1 MQEDDA
7 KEVKK
12 VNTSAIIDKIVDTL
26 YDYNN
31 NPQSDF
37 EKEVNLQA
45 GYLKEYTDKLVKKD
59 KKKAKKKFEA
69 DKKKDEKDRKYKRIT
84 DAYNNPL
91 TLSGQSNPLEQMSGL
106 NYNNITLNWWLS
118 IAMYDNSGIFKI
130 AVDTLSQDL
139 VKSGITPN
147 VENVLVK
154 KYIQTTYNRLKP
166 DLISGMKNAQL
177 FGGAVGIIMF
187 DTIKDYS
194 KKPDINLIRKAKK
207 VTIRVFDRWQISP
220 SAKKVSDPMDDDFDM
235 SEYYNIT
242 SDVSGQLSK
251 VHHGYVMRFVLREA
265 PKIVK
270 DLLSGW
276 GYSTL
281 AHVYSELMKDQQ
293 LKYSIV
299 SLINKSLLEVVQMSG
314 MKGLFSALADP
325 ESQQEIEARLEMVNR
340 YRNNNSLIFLDKE
353 DQYSQ
358 FSFGGL
364 SGLADLMET
373 NKDDLCAILEE
384 SKLLL
389 FGDTKGGLSGNA
401 EAEYIWYQGKISGKQ
416 EEYLRRPLS
425 KLIKYI
431 GYMGQ
436 LDNEEIKDLDFK
448 FNSIIPEKEEN
459 KMERFKSFVESLGML
474 KDLNIYD
481 EEDVKKEVIAHA
493 DEYGVGIAPY
503 KLKSIYDLQN
513 KNKKETSSKTV
524 KYKIKPLVKVSKVR
538 VVPNEPVK
546 VVKERLVPDE
556 PVKTETLRLVPNEPV
571 KTETLRLVPNEI
583 AEVAK
588 EGNNED

>member
-1 MQEDDA
+1 MQEVDA

-12 VNTSAIIDKIVDTL
+12 VNTSAIIDKIVDSL
-26 YDYNN
+26 YDYNS

-59 KKKAKKKFEA
+59 KKRAKKKFEA

-147 VENVLVK
+147 VENVLIK
-154 KYIQTTYNRLKP
+154 KFIQTTYNRLKP

-207 VTIRVFDRWQISP
+207 VTVRVFDRWQISP
-220 SAKKVSDPMDDDFDM
+220 SATKVSNPMDDDFDM

-281 AHVYSELMKDQQ
+281 AHVYAELMKDQQ

-425 KLIKYI
+425 KLVKYI

-436 LDNEEIKDLDFK
+436 LEDEEIKDLDFK
-448 FNSIIPEKEEN
+448 FNTIIPEKEED
-459 KMERFKSFVESLGML
+459 KMNRFKSFVESLGML

-481 EEDVKKEVIAHA
+481 EEDVKKEVISHA

-513 KNKKETSSKTV
+513 KNKKGTPSKTV
-524 KYKIKPLVKVSKVR
+524 KYRIKPLVKVSKVR

-583 AEVAK
+583 AEIAK

>member
-45 GYLKEYTDKLVKKD
+45 EYLKEYTDKLVKKD

-187 DTIKDYS
+187 DTIQDYS

-235 SEYYNIT
+235 SEYYTIT

-436 LDNEEIKDLDFK
+436 LDNEEIKNLDFK
-448 FNSIIPEKEEN
+448 FNSIIPEKEES

-556 PVKTETLRLVPNEPV
+556 PVKTETLRLVPNESV

-583 AEVAK
+583 AEIAK

>member
-1 MQEDDA
+1 MSETNKTTQT
-7 KEVKK
+7 
-12 VNTSAIIDKIVDTL
+12 NTKAILDKIIDSL
-26 YDYNN
+26 YDYNSVTES
-31 NPQSDF
+31 PF
-37 EKEVNLQA
+37 EKEVRLQA
-45 GYLKEYTDKLVKKD
+45 DYLKDHTKKMVDKD
-59 KKKAKKKFEA
+59 KKKAEQRFKEDQQKKK
-69 DKKKDEKDRKYKRIT
+69 KNRKYKRIT
-84 DAYNNPL
+84 DAYTNPL
-91 TLSGQSNPLEQMSGL
+91 TLSGQDNPLESASSL

-139 VKSGITPN
+139 IKSGITPN
-147 VENVLVK
+147 VENVLSK
-154 KYIQTTYNRLKP
+154 KFIQTTYNKTKP

-177 FGGAVGIIMF
+177 FGGALGVIML

-194 KKPDINLIRKAKK
+194 KEPTVEQLRKAKQI
-207 VTIRVFDRWQISP
+207 TIRVFDRWQLSC
-220 SAKKVSDPMDDDFDM
+220 SATKVTDPMDEDYGLSKYYTIMDD
-235 SEYYNIT
+235 N
-242 SDVSGQLSK
+242 SGQLSN
-251 VHHGYVMRFVLREA
+251 VHHRYCMRFVLREA

-276 GYSTL
+276 GYSSL
-281 AHVYSELMKDQQ
+281 AHIYTELMKDQQ

-325 ESQQEIEARLEMVNR
+325 ESQQEIENRLEMVNR
-340 YRNNNSLIFLDKE
+340 YRNNNSLIFLDKD

-373 NKDDLCAILEE
+373 NKDDLCAILEM

-401 EAEYIWYQGKISGKQ
+401 DSEYLWYQGKINGKQ
-416 EEYLRRPLS
+416 EEYLRKPIT
-425 KLIKYI
+425 KLVRFIAYMAQLEDEDIK
-431 GYMGQ
+431 
-436 LDNEEIKDLDFK
+436 ELDFQ
-448 FNSIIPEKEEN
+448 FNSIIPEKASD
-459 KMERFKSFVESLGML
+459 KTDRFKAFIESLGQL
-474 KDLNIYD
+474 KELGIYD

-503 KLKSIYDLQN
+503 KLKSIYDLQ
-513 KNKKETSSKTV
+513 KKQKETPSKTV
-524 KYKIKPLVKVSKVR
+524 KYRVKPLVKVEKVR
-538 VVPNEPVK
+538 VVPKEPVEVVKEKLIPDEPVK
-546 VVKERLVPDE
+546 TEKLRLVPDE
-556 PVKTETLRLVPNEPV
+556 PVETETLKLVPNE
-571 KTETLRLVPNEI
+571 L
-583 AEVAK
+583 AE

>member
-45 GYLKEYTDKLVKKD
+45 EYLKEYTDKLVKKD

-139 VKSGITPN
+139 IKSGITPN

-187 DTIKDYS
+187 DTIQDYS

-242 SDVSGQLSK
+242 SDISGQLSR

-425 KLIKYI
+425 KLVKYI

-436 LDNEEIKDLDFK
+436 LDDKEIKELDFK
-448 FNSIIPEKEEN
+448 FNSIIPEKEED
-459 KMERFKSFVESLGML
+459 KMNRFKSFVESLGML

-524 KYKIKPLVKVSKVR
+524 KYKIKPLVKVSKLR

-556 PVKTETLRLVPNEPV
+556 PVKTETLRLVPD
-571 KTETLRLVPNEI
+571 EI

>member
-1 MQEDDA
+1 MQEADA

-12 VNTSAIIDKIVDTL
+12 VNTSAIIDKIVDSL
-26 YDYNN
+26 YDYNS

-45 GYLKEYTDKLVKKD
+45 GYLKEYTDKLVKRD
-59 KKKAKKKFEA
+59 KKKAKKKFNE
-69 DKKKDEKDRKYKRIT
+69 DQKKDEKDRKYKRIT

-147 VENVLVK
+147 VENVLIK
-154 KYIQTTYNRLKP
+154 KFIQTTYNRLKP

-220 SAKKVSDPMDDDFDM
+220 SATKVTNAMDDDFDM

-281 AHVYSELMKDQQ
+281 AHVYAELMKDQQ

-425 KLIKYI
+425 KLVKYI

-436 LDNEEIKDLDFK
+436 LDNEEIKELDFK
-448 FNSIIPEKEEN
+448 FNSIIPEKEED
-459 KMERFKSFVESLGML
+459 KMNRFKSFVESLGML

-481 EEDVKKEVIAHA
+481 EEDVKKEVISHA

-513 KNKKETSSKTV
+513 KNKKGTPSKTV

-583 AEVAK
+583 AEVAE

>member
-1 MQEDDA
+1 MQEKQSEKA
-7 KEVKK
+7 NV
-12 VNTSAIIDKIVDTL
+12 SAIIDKIVDKL
-26 YDYNN
+26 YDYNS
-31 NPQSDF
+31 NPQSAF
-37 EKEVNLQA
+37 EKDVNLQA
-45 GYLKEYTDKLVKKD
+45 DYLKEYTEKLVKRD
-59 KKKAKKKFEA
+59 KKRAKKKFDE
-69 DKKKDEKDRKYKRIT
+69 DKKKDEKDRKYKRIK

-91 TLSGQSNPLEQMSGL
+91 TLSGQSNPLEQFSTL

-154 KYIQTTYNRLKP
+154 KFIQRTYNKLKP
-166 DLISGMKNAQL
+166 DLIYGMKNAQL
-177 FGGAVGIIMF
+177 FGGALGVIMF
-187 DTIKDYS
+187 DTVKDYS
-194 KKPDINLIRKAKK
+194 KEPDMNLIRKAKK
-207 VTIRVFDRWQISP
+207 ITIRVFDRWQLSC
-220 SAKKVSDPMDDDFDM
+220 SSQKVSDPMDDDFGLCK
-235 SEYYNIT
+235 YYTIM
-242 SDVSGQLSK
+242 DDLSGQLSN
-251 VHHGYVMRFVLREA
+251 VHHRYCMRFVLREA
-265 PKIVK
+265 PKIIR

-276 GYSTL
+276 GYSSL
-281 AHVYSELMKDQQ
+281 AHIYTELMKDQQ
-293 LKYSIV
+293 LKHSIV

-325 ESQQEIEARLEMVNR
+325 DSQQELESRLEMVNR

-364 SGLADLMET
+364 SGLADLMES
-373 NKDDLCAILEE
+373 NKDDLCAILEM

-401 EAEYIWYQGKISGKQ
+401 DSEYLWYQGKINGKQ
-416 EEYLRRPLS
+416 EEYLRRPLT
-425 KLIKYI
+425 KLIKFI
-431 GYMGQ
+431 CFMSPI
-436 LDNEEIKDLDFK
+436 EEDDIKEIDFK
-448 FNSIIPEKEEN
+448 FNTIIPEKESDRS
-459 KMERFKSFVESLGML
+459 ERFDKFIDSLTKL
-474 KDLNIYD
+474 KEIGIYD

-503 KLKSIYDLQN
+503 KLKSIYDLE
-513 KNKKETSSKTV
+513 NKKKNGTPRKTV
-524 KYKIKPLVKVSKVR
+524 KYKIKPLVKTTKVK

-546 VVKERLVPDE
+546 VIKEKLIPNEPVKTEKLRLVPDE

-571 KTETLRLVPNEI
+571 E
-583 AEVAK
+583 